1 MNAIVSNTAFAT
13 AMREDNTAL
22 GAGLIAAAIDANKAK
37 NTRAILS
44 PFEAGELDQGSVVKI
59 TEALRAA
66 LPTIEGETNEAYTLR
81 FDPVRI
87 AYVQGHMRKA
97 LNVKKETAIL
107 VFDMPAHKDG
117 AETDKDGRTRRTLI
131 QQAAYN
137 NATVAWGRA
146 IARAEIKTA
155 DKGKTGRKAKTP
167 SGEGDAPKG
176 DTPKDAP
183 IAVEALHV
191 PVCETIEA
199 IEAHMTA
206 LAAHCTAFHDKNA
219 KFFTG
224 DKGMVYR
231 DLLAAFAATVKKET
245 LNVTIEGSLA
255 TNAVVTKSKGKGKGK

>member
-1 MNAIVSNTAFAT
+1 MNAMVSNTAFAT
-13 AMREDNTAL
+13 AMGEAL
-22 GAGLIAAAIDANKAK
+22 VEGIANASEATKRKVNVL
-37 NTRAILS
+37 T

-97 LNVKKETAIL
+97 LNVKKETAVL
-107 VFDMPAHKDG
+107 VFDMPSHKDG
-117 AETDKDGRTRRTLI
+117 AETDKDGRTRRTLV

-155 DKGKTGRKAKTP
+155 DKGKTGRKARVP
-167 SGEGDAPKG
+167 GEGDAPKG
-176 DTPKDAP
+176 EAIKDAP
-183 IAVEALHV
+183 VTVEALHV
-191 PVCETIEA
+191 PTCETIET
-199 IEAHMTA
+199 IETHMAA

-231 DLLAAFAATVKKET
+231 DLLAAFAATVKKEQA
-245 LNVTIEGSLA
+245 NVTIEGEVVPA
-255 TNAVVTKSKGKGKGK
+255 TVVTKPKGKGKGKGAK